1 MGRFLKAFKSLE
13 NQKTCI
19 YACFTFDSLS
29 TGMRDVEGWLSS
41 KGVEFKRVIDPSP
54 EFISPDLKALYT
66 GGGFLSIIEVRDELS
81 RAFYLFST
89 PVPLNMEEFMKPEF
103 ALAFRLKGESGFEA
117 LLKVIFAKKISGA
130 RYRHRSIVN
139 FFISFVLSLILSSI
153 LGIESV
159 VVQAVIVGLLAFALF
174 MIADYPFSILHFKG
188 VDLVPVPTTE
198 RVFIVRIKRPGK
210 EGT

>member
-29 TGMRDVEGWLSS
+29 SGMREVEGWLSS
-41 KGVEFKRVIDPSP
+41 MGVKFKRVIDPTP
-54 EFISPDLKALYT
+54 EFVPPDLKAIYHEA
-66 GGGFLSIIEVRDELS
+66 GFPSIIEVRDELS

-103 ALAFRLKGESGFEA
+103 VLAFSLKGEESFEA

-130 RYRHRSIVN
+130 RYRHRSLVN
-139 FFISFVLSLILSSI
+139 FFISFVLSLILSSLI
-153 LGIESV
+153 GIESV
-159 VVQAVIVGLLAFALF
+159 VIQAVIVGLLAFALF
-174 MIADYPFSILHFKG
+174 MLADYPFSILHFKG
-188 VDLVPVPTTE
+188 VDLVPVPRTE
-198 RVFIVRIKRPGK
+198 KVFIIGVRKRGK